1 MDRKEFLHRSSV
13 AALMLGAS
21 SLPLEVLANAGTE
34 KLTILH
40 TNDVHSRIDPFP
52 MDGTKLQGLGGCA
65 RRAEIINKIRAREK
79 NVMLLDSG
87 DIFQGTPYFNK
98 YHGEAEI
105 RLMNE
110 MKYDAGTIGNHDFD
124 GGLDNLALRMTQA
137 QFPLLIANYDI
148 SNTPL
153 HNKSKEYKIF
163 QYGGVRV
170 GVFGVCIELA
180 GLVSTDLYG
189 GTIYRD
195 PIKDANRVA
204 AILRHDEKCD
214 LVICLS
220 HLGYKYD
227 NAKVSDQVLAASTKN
242 IDLILGG
249 HTHTFFKAPETYKNS
264 ESKQV
269 IVNQV
274 GWAGV
279 YLGQIDFYFDHKK
292 RKNTGDNSPIK
303 ISPISS

>member
-1 MDRKEFLHRSSV
+1 MDRKEFLHKSSV
-13 AALMLGAS
+13 AALLLGAS
-21 SLPLEVLANAGTE
+21 SLPIELLANAGTE

-52 MDGTKLQGLGGCA
+52 MDGTKLQGLAGCA
-65 RRAEIINKIRAREK
+65 RRSEIINKIRAREK

-105 RLMNE
+105 KLMNE

-124 GGLDNLALRMTQA
+124 GGLDNLSLRMTQA
-137 QFPLLIANYDI
+137 QFPFLISNYDVT
-148 SNTPL
+148 NTPL
-153 HNKSKEYKIF
+153 HKKSMEYKVF
-163 QYGGVRV
+163 HYGNIKV
-170 GVFGVCIELA
+170 GVFGICIELA

-195 PIKDANRVA
+195 PVKDAIRVA
-204 AILRHDEKCD
+204 NILRHDEKCD

-227 NAKVSDQVLAASTKN
+227 GPKVSDQVLATSTSN

-249 HTHTFFKAPETYKNS
+249 HTHTFFKNPETYKNK
-264 ESKQV
+264 EGKQV

-292 RKNTGDNSPIK
+292 RKNTGTNTPIK
-303 ISPISS
+303 ISPINS